1 MTSDRPYRDARSH
14 KAALQEL
21 EEHAG
26 SQFDP
31 DCVELLIGHV
41 RAGVAA

>member
-1 MTSDRPYRDARSH
+1 MTSDRPYRNALSRE
-14 KAALQEL
+14 AALREL

-31 DCVELLIGHV
+31 ACVELLLGHL